1 MVRPSW
7 ASSTSP
13 RPHAHCSCAPYP
25 CAIAAVVSVAAG
37 VAMPKQMLL
46 DIALSVPM
54 LLSHHLCCGCRS
66 AFCLVLSPSYRLIAS
81 IHCQVLNE
89 GVVTVQDGKTLM
101 GELDVTKAACTLL
114 MCALPLCCCCCC
126 QCCCWRCYA
135 KADVACHS
143 AVRFEVGVVV
153 GVAMLLVVGHMLL
166 VVELCVPVL
175 LSNLLARLVSMLTL
189 CCCSR
194 RLMLRR
200 QEIAGDK
207 RLPSTDLRHKVS

>member
-1 MVRPSW
+1 MTPVKNQAQCGSCRAFSTTGSVEGRLQI
-7 ASSTSP
+7 ATGTLESTCARRSSCSAPPDRHWHP
-13 RPHAHCSCAPYP
+13 R
-25 CAIAAVVSVAAG
+25 V
-37 VAMPKQMLL
+37 
-46 DIALSVPM
+46 
-54 LLSHHLCCGCRS
+54 HLCEEELVQRAFRS
-66 AFCLVLSPSYRLIAS
+66 PLAPSSPP
-81 IHCQVLNE
+81 VLNE
-89 GVVTVQDGKTLM
+89 GVITVQGGKTLM

-207 RLPSTDLRHKVS
+207 RLPSTDLRYKVS